1 MTRSVGVALATAGAA
16 LLVAGCGSSSGG
28 QATSTEGGKASP
40 AEWANGVCQS
50 LVTWRSRIAGERTQL
65 SDGAVSKDALR
76 KAADGV
82 ASANDKLK
90 SDLDQL
96 GKPPGEPASKTKAAA
111 ESLADSLQAEQ
122 KSIEDAL
129 KGVSGASDFLRAASE
144 ITGSLA
150 TMGDELAAAAKQ
162 VESAA
167 RTGGSDWQRAFS
179 DSEACKKLS
188 NP

>member
-1 MTRSVGVALATAGAA
+1 MTRSAGVALATAGVA

-28 QATSTEGGKASP
+28 QATSTEGAKASP

-50 LVTWRSRIAGERTQL
+50 LVTWRSRIADARKQL
-65 SDGAVSKDALR
+65 TRAGVSKDALR

-82 ASANDKLK
+82 ASANDKLE
-90 SDLDQL
+90 SDLDHL
-96 GKPPGEPASKTKAAA
+96 NRPPTTAASKTKAAA
-111 ESLADSLQAEQ
+111 QSVADSLQAEQ
-122 KSIEDAL
+122 KRIEDAA
-129 KGVSGASDFLRAASE
+129 KGVTGPSDFLRAASE

-162 VESAA
+162 LESAA
-167 RTGGSDWQRAFS
+167 RTGGSEWERAFS

-188 NP
+188 SR